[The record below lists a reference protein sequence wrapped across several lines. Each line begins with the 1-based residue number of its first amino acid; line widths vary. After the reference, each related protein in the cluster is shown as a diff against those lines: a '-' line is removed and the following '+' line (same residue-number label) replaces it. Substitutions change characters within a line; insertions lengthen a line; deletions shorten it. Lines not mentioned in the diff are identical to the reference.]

1 MKKKTKII
9 MNIILILIVIMSIFF
24 NVYSYADTAAPDPGG
39 FSGDSKTDVK
49 GITNI
54 GNQIITIVSTIGS
67 IVSVTVLVIIGVKY
81 MFGSIEERVE
91 YKKSLLPY
99 LIGSMVV
106 FGASVFSSVI
116 FNVINNF

>member
-1 MKKKTKII
+1 MIKIKDKGQKKII
-9 MNIILILIVIMSIFF
+9 IFF
-24 NVYSYADTAAPDPGG
+24 TVSLIIISFFLYKVNAFSFEDLSGTTYSGSDAKDL
-39 FSGDSKTDVK
+39 
-49 GITNI
+49 
-54 GNQIITIVSTIGS
+54 GNKIITTISTIGS

-116 FNVINNF
+116 FNVIKDF